1 MTTAVSGS
9 DLADALGMRSFGFD
23 GAVTDSD
30 AYAAWV
36 TPEAVLDVCRFL
48 HDDPEQAYD
57 LLSSVTAVDYVEFFD
72 VVYHLTSLSRNA
84 STVLKVRLYGRGALA
99 LASVTSVW
107 AGAELQERE
116 IYDLLGVSFTDHP
129 NLKRM
134 LTWEGFQGHPL
145 RRDYLEP
152 PLPYTWPHGG

>member
-9 DLADALGMRSFGFD
+9 ELADVLSRRFLHS
-23 GAVTDSD
+23 VTDSD
-30 AYAAWV
+30 ASGVWV
-36 TPEAVLDVCRFL
+36 TADVLLDACHFL
-48 HDDPEQAYD
+48 HDDLAHAYE

-72 VVYHLTSLSRNA
+72 VVYHLTSISRNA
-84 STVLKVRLYGRGALA
+84 STVLKVRVYGREAPS

-107 AGAELQERE
+107 SGADLQERE
-116 IYDLLGVSFTDHP
+116 IYDLLGVSFQGHP
-129 NLKRM
+129 NMKRM